1 MHVELNFGIRIIEM
15 LLSKEGGDRIN
26 ISQKLSDKYDEIKVI
41 YESAASLVMLVRLKS
56 LRHERIIKRIA
67 KSSDKGRDNSLKEA
81 DILLNLRHPNIP
93 ILYDLEEDEDYF
105 YLVEEYIV
113 GESMADYLYLHQ
125 SISHRELIRIAT
137 ELYNVLEYLHNFET
151 PICYQDMKLEHIY
164 LSKGRI
170 VLIDYGIATYL
181 RDKESPMYGTLSY
194 VSEAQ
199 LRGKCDVSND
209 IISTKVALKKIYES
223 SKEKRSLPIERLLKC
238 DVNGTATEEKLRW
251 LFLLADEN
259 KEKKHLDVNIAVV
272 GNDKGIGVSHI
283 AIAINCY
290 LNNKGIESFY
300 IDESAGDVIE
310 KLSARDRSLNEKDNI
325 IYHDCF
331 KVLRRSGEAL
341 EEKIPPTGLMVID
354 CGTCIDKAKR
364 SDIIIYVVSSRLY
377 KSNEIDDVAFE
388 KRTCVIVNPRS
399 VWTGVEIAKMLS
411 KKVYSFPIDEDPF
424 AITQVKN
431 QVLDRIISKIIPNSS
446 D

>member
-41 YESAASLVMLVRLKS
+41 YESAASLVILVRLKS

-199 LRGKCDVSND
+199 LQGKCDVSND

-331 KVLRRSGEAL
+331 KGLRRSGEAL